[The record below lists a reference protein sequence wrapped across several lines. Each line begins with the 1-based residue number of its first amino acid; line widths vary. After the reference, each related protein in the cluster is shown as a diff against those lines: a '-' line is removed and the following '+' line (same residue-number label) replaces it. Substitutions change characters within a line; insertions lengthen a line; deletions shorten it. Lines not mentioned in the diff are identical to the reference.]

1 MRPGGYETIRVL
13 QTIRNARR
21 LISLGR
27 TLARHDALF
36 PLERLALPPWT
47 IWIAQRLSRKRATG
61 RPGERLAAALQEMGP
76 SFIKFGQSLSTRPD
90 LIGEDVADDLGQL
103 RDRLPPFAAKIARQT
118 IEKSFDQSLKSLFAH
133 FDQRATAAASI
144 AQVHQA
150 VTADGGDVMV
160 KVLRPGI
167 EDQFRCD
174 IEFFAWIARVLEWLQ
189 PEFRRLRA
197 IDVVGTF
204 AATVAI
210 EMDLRLEGAA
220 ASEMAENF
228 IADTTF
234 QVPDVDW
241 DRTDRRVLTATRLEG
256 IPIDDRDAIIAAGRN
271 PEAIVRNL
279 LRAFFNQVFRDG
291 FFHADLHPGNIF
303 VDDDNNILAVDFG
316 IMGRLSKADR
326 RYVAELLLAFLV
338 GDYRRAA
345 EIHFEAG
352 YVPQTQSVDAFA
364 QACRSIGEPVL
375 GRGTNDLSI
384 GRLLAQ
390 LFQITQTFDMQ
401 TQPQLLLLQK
411 TLVVIE
417 GVARSLDPNGNL
429 WQMAEPLLEG
439 HVRDQI
445 GPKAQLRDGLDQ
457 AGNLARRLP
466 GLVEKAE
473 AVAALV
479 SSEGLRLHPESAR
492 AIAAEQARKRRPWQI
507 AAIVSAAA
515 LFLLLI
521 F

>member
-1 MRPGGYETIRVL
+1 
-13 QTIRNARR
+13 
-21 LISLGR
+21 
-27 TLARHDALF
+27 
-36 PLERLALPPWT
+36 
-47 IWIAQRLSRKRATG
+47 LSRKRAAG
-61 RPGERLAAALQEMGP
+61 RPGERLAVALQEMGP
-76 SFIKFGQSLSTRPD
+76 SFIKFGQALSTRPD

-103 RDRLPPFAAKIARQT
+103 RDRVPPFAAKVAIET
-118 IEKSFDQSLKSLFAH
+118 IEKSLDQSVESAFTR
-133 FDQRATAAASI
+133 FDRHATAAASI

-150 VTADGGDVMV
+150 VTNNGDDVMV

-167 EDQFRCD
+167 EDQFRRD
-174 IEFFAWIARVLEWLQ
+174 IDFFAWIARNLEWL

-204 AATVAI
+204 ASTVAI

-228 IADTTF
+228 AEDKTF
-234 QVPDVDW
+234 QVPKVDW
-241 DRTDRRVLTATRLEG
+241 DRTDRRVLTATRFEG
-256 IPIDDRDAIIAAGRN
+256 IPIDNREALIVAGRN
-271 PEAIVRNL
+271 PEAIVNNL

-291 FFHADLHPGNIF
+291 FFHADLHPGNLF
-303 VDDDNNILAVDFG
+303 VDDDNNICAVDFG
-316 IMGRLSKADR
+316 ITGRLNKGDR
-326 RYVAELLLAFLV
+326 RYVAELLFAFLV

-352 YVPQTQSVDAFA
+352 YVPQSQSVDAFA

-375 GRGTNDLSI
+375 GREANDLSI

-417 GVARSLDPNGNL
+417 GVARTLNPGGNV

-445 GPKAQLRDGLDQ
+445 GPEARLRDGLDE
-457 AGNLARRLP
+457 AGSLVRRLP
-466 GLVEKAE
+466 RLVEKAE
-473 AVAALV
+473 AAAALV
-479 SSEGLRLHPESAR
+479 SSEGLRLHPDSAR
-492 AIAAEQARKRRPWQI
+492 AIAAEQARKRKPWQI

-515 LFLLLI
+515 LLLLLI